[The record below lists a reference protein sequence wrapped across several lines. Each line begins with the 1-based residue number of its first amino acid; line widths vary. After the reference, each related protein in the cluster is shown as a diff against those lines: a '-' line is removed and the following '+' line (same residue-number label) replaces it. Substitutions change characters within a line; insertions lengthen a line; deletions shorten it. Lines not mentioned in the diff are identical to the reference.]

1 MVEVVDD
8 DRRTVVVNA
17 YDVVEAISVP
27 VVVFSPFIEEIE
39 VLVRAVGA
47 SVLMVEVLNGS
58 IVSDTDV
65 TEDEKSVGVIL
76 TWVVSV
82 VMASCVIDSA
92 VDSVSDTLVMG
103 SVVMIVE
110 ISAALDVVSALTIRV
125 RTYGNNN
132 SRYDIL
138 YLQNGIVETLFVTC
152 GNIYI
157 YLYRF

>member
-1 MVEVVDD
+1 MVEVVEDD
-8 DRRTVVVNA
+8 GRTVVNA
-17 YDVVEAISVP
+17 YDVVEAISVL

-47 SVLMVEVLNGS
+47 SVLMVDVLKGS

-65 TEDEKSVGVIL
+65 TVDEKSVGVIL

-110 ISAALDVVSALTIRV
+110 VSAAVDVVSTLTIRE
-125 RTYGNNN
+125 RTHGNNN

-138 YLQNGIVETLFVTC
+138 YLPKGIIEILFVTC
-152 GNIYI
+152 
-157 YLYRF
+157 

>member
-1 MVEVVDD
+1 MVEVVEDD
-8 DRRTVVVNA
+8 GRTVVVNA

-39 VLVRAVGA
+39 VLVRAVVA
-47 SVLMVEVLNGS
+47 SVLMVEVLKGS

-65 TEDEKSVGVIL
+65 NEDEKFVGVIL

-82 VMASCVIDSA
+82 VMASCVIDSV

-110 ISAALDVVSALTIRV
+110 ISTAVDVVSALTIRE
-125 RTYGNNN
+125 RTHGNNN

-138 YLQNGIVETLFVTC
+138 YLPKGIIELLFVTC
-152 GNIYI
+152 
-157 YLYRF
+157 

>member
-1 MVEVVDD
+1 MVEVVEDD
-8 DRRTVVVNA
+8 GRTVVNA
-17 YDVVEAISVP
+17 YDVVEAISVL

-47 SVLMVEVLNGS
+47 SVLMVDVLKGS

-65 TEDEKSVGVIL
+65 TVDEKSVGVIL

-110 ISAALDVVSALTIRV
+110 VSAAVDVVSTLTIR
-125 RTYGNNN
+125 
-132 SRYDIL
+132 
-138 YLQNGIVETLFVTC
+138 
-152 GNIYI
+152 
-157 YLYRF
+157 

>member
-1 MVEVVDD
+1 MVEVVEDD
-8 DRRTVVVNA
+8 GMTVVNA
-17 YDVVEAISVP
+17 YDVVEAISVL

-47 SVLMVEVLNGS
+47 SVLMVDVLKGS

-65 TEDEKSVGVIL
+65 TVDEKSVGVIL

-82 VMASCVIDSA
+82 VMASCVIDSV

-110 ISAALDVVSALTIRV
+110 VSAAVDVVSTLTIRE
-125 RTYGNNN
+125 RTHGNNN

-138 YLQNGIVETLFVTC
+138 YLPKGIIEILFVTC
-152 GNIYI
+152 
-157 YLYRF
+157 

>member
-1 MVEVVDD
+1 MVEVVEDD
-8 DRRTVVVNA
+8 GMAVVNA
-17 YDVVEAISVP
+17 YDVVEAISVL

-47 SVLMVEVLNGS
+47 SVLMVDVLKGS

-65 TEDEKSVGVIL
+65 TVDEKSVGVIL

-110 ISAALDVVSALTIRV
+110 VSAAVDVVSTLTIRE
-125 RTYGNNN
+125 RTHGNNN

-138 YLQNGIVETLFVTC
+138 YLPKGIIEILFVTC
-152 GNIYI
+152 
-157 YLYRF
+157 

>member
-1 MVEVVDD
+1 MVEVVEDD
-8 DRRTVVVNA
+8 GRTVVNA
-17 YDVVEAISVP
+17 YDVVEAISVL

-47 SVLMVEVLNGS
+47 SVLMVDVLKGS

-65 TEDEKSVGVIL
+65 TVDEKSIG
-76 TWVVSV
+76 

-110 ISAALDVVSALTIRV
+110 VSAAVDVVSTLTIRE
-125 RTYGNNN
+125 RTHGNNN

-138 YLQNGIVETLFVTC
+138 YLPKGIIEILFVTC
-152 GNIYI
+152 
-157 YLYRF
+157 

>member
-1 MVEVVDD
+1 MVEVVEDD
-8 DRRTVVVNA
+8 GRTVVNA
-17 YDVVEAISVP
+17 YDVVEAISVL
-27 VVVFSPFIEEIE
+27 VEVFSPFIEETE
-39 VLVRAVGA
+39 VLVRGVGA
-47 SVLMVEVLNGS
+47 SVLMVDVLKGS

-65 TEDEKSVGVIL
+65 TVDEKSVGVIL

-110 ISAALDVVSALTIRV
+110 VSAAVDVVSTLTIRE
-125 RTYGNNN
+125 RTHGNNN

-138 YLQNGIVETLFVTC
+138 YLPKGMIEILFVTC
-152 GNIYI
+152 
-157 YLYRF
+157 

>member
-92 VDSVSDTLVMG
+92 VDSVSDTLIMG

-110 ISAALDVVSALTIRV
+110 ISAALGVVSALTIRV

-138 YLQNGIVETLFVTC
+138 YHTCLVCLIVSASISNFLPVA
-152 GNIYI
+152 Y
-157 YLYRF
+157 

>member
-1 MVEVVDD
+1 MVEVVEDD
-8 DRRTVVVNA
+8 GRTVVNA

-65 TEDEKSVGVIL
+65 TVDEKSVGVIL

-92 VDSVSDTLVMG
+92 VDSVSDTLIMG

-110 ISAALDVVSALTIRV
+110 ISAALDGLLQVHSLCLVSHTTLLPHTEGALVGSGQFLGHINYNIR
-125 RTYGNNN
+125 
-132 SRYDIL
+132 IKHI
-138 YLQNGIVETLFVTC
+138 Q
-152 GNIYI
+152 
-157 YLYRF
+157 

>member
-1 MVEVVDD
+1 MVEVVEDD
-8 DRRTVVVNA
+8 GRTVVNA
-17 YDVVEAISVP
+17 YDVVEAISVL

-47 SVLMVEVLNGS
+47 SVLMVDVLKGS

-65 TEDEKSVGVIL
+65 TVDEKSVGVIL

-110 ISAALDVVSALTIRV
+110 VSAAFDVVSTLTIRE
-125 RTYGNNN
+125 RTHGNNN

-138 YLQNGIVETLFVTC
+138 YLPKGIIEILFVTC
-152 GNIYI
+152 
-157 YLYRF
+157 

>member
-1 MVEVVDD
+1 MVEVVEDD
-8 DRRTVVVNA
+8 GRTVVNA
-17 YDVVEAISVP
+17 YDVVEAISVL

-47 SVLMVEVLNGS
+47 SVLMVDVLKGS

-65 TEDEKSVGVIL
+65 TVDETSVGVIL

-82 VMASCVIDSA
+82 VMASCVIDST

-110 ISAALDVVSALTIRV
+110 VSAAVDVVSTLTIRE
-125 RTYGNNN
+125 RTHGNNN

-138 YLQNGIVETLFVTC
+138 YLPKGIIEILFVTC
-152 GNIYI
+152 
-157 YLYRF
+157 

>member
-1 MVEVVDD
+1 MVEVVEDGG
-8 DRRTVVVNA
+8 RTVVNA
-17 YDVVEAISVP
+17 YDVVEAISVL

-47 SVLMVEVLNGS
+47 SVLMVDVLKGS

-65 TEDEKSVGVIL
+65 TVDEKSVGVIL

-110 ISAALDVVSALTIRV
+110 VSAAVDVVSTLTIRE
-125 RTYGNNN
+125 RTHGNNN

-138 YLQNGIVETLFVTC
+138 YLPKGIIEILFVTC
-152 GNIYI
+152 
-157 YLYRF
+157 

>member
-1 MVEVVDD
+1 MVEVVEDD
-8 DRRTVVVNA
+8 GRTVVNA
-17 YDVVEAISVP
+17 YDVVEAISVL

-47 SVLMVEVLNGS
+47 SVLMVDVMKGS

-65 TEDEKSVGVIL
+65 TVDEKSVGVIL

-110 ISAALDVVSALTIRV
+110 VSAAVDVVSTLTIRE
-125 RTYGNNN
+125 RTHGNNN

-138 YLQNGIVETLFVTC
+138 YLPKGIIEILFVTC
-152 GNIYI
+152 
-157 YLYRF
+157 

>member
-1 MVEVVDD
+1 MVEVVEDD
-8 DRRTVVVNA
+8 GRTVVNA
-17 YDVVEAISVP
+17 YDVVEAISVL

-47 SVLMVEVLNGS
+47 SVLMVDVLKGS
-58 IVSDTDV
+58 IVSDTDATV
-65 TEDEKSVGVIL
+65 DEKSVGVIL

-110 ISAALDVVSALTIRV
+110 VSAAVDVVSTLTIRE
-125 RTYGNNN
+125 RTHGNNN

-138 YLQNGIVETLFVTC
+138 YLPKGIIEILFVTC
-152 GNIYI
+152 
-157 YLYRF
+157 

>member
-1 MVEVVDD
+1 MVEVVEDD
-8 DRRTVVVNA
+8 GRTVVNA
-17 YDVVEAISVP
+17 YDVVEAISVL

-47 SVLMVEVLNGS
+47 SVLMVDVLKGS

-65 TEDEKSVGVIL
+65 TVDEKSVGVIS

-110 ISAALDVVSALTIRV
+110 VSAAVDVVSTLTIRE
-125 RTYGNNN
+125 RTHGNNN

-138 YLQNGIVETLFVTC
+138 YLPKGIIEILFVTC
-152 GNIYI
+152 
-157 YLYRF
+157 

>member
-1 MVEVVDD
+1 MVEVVEDD
-8 DRRTVVVNA
+8 GRTVVNA

-47 SVLMVEVLNGS
+47 SVLMVDVLKGS

-65 TEDEKSVGVIL
+65 TVDEKSVGVIL

-110 ISAALDVVSALTIRV
+110 VSAAVDVVSTLTIRE
-125 RTYGNNN
+125 RTHGNNN

-138 YLQNGIVETLFVTC
+138 YLPKGIIEILFVTC
-152 GNIYI
+152 
-157 YLYRF
+157 

>member
-1 MVEVVDD
+1 MVEVVEDD
-8 DRRTVVVNA
+8 GRTVVNA
-17 YDVVEAISVP
+17 YDVVEAISVL

-47 SVLMVEVLNGS
+47 SVLMVDVMKGS

-65 TEDEKSVGVIL
+65 TVDEKSVGVIL

-110 ISAALDVVSALTIRV
+110 VSGAVDVVSTLTIRE
-125 RTYGNNN
+125 RTHGNNN

-138 YLQNGIVETLFVTC
+138 YLPKGIIEILFVTC
-152 GNIYI
+152 
-157 YLYRF
+157 

>member
-1 MVEVVDD
+1 MVEVVEDD
-8 DRRTVVVNA
+8 GRTVVNA
-17 YDVVEAISVP
+17 YDVVEAISVL

-47 SVLMVEVLNGS
+47 SVLMVDVLKGS
-58 IVSDTDV
+58 IVSDTDATV
-65 TEDEKSVGVIL
+65 DEKSVVVIL

-110 ISAALDVVSALTIRV
+110 VSAAVDVVSTLTIRE
-125 RTYGNNN
+125 RTHGNNN

-138 YLQNGIVETLFVTC
+138 YLPKGIIEILFVTC
-152 GNIYI
+152 
-157 YLYRF
+157 

>member
-1 MVEVVDD
+1 MVEVVEDD
-8 DRRTVVVNA
+8 GRTVVNA
-17 YDVVEAISVP
+17 YDVVEAISVL

-47 SVLMVEVLNGS
+47 SVLMVDVLKGS

-65 TEDEKSVGVIL
+65 TVDETSVGVIL

-82 VMASCVIDSA
+82 VMASCVIDST
-92 VDSVSDTLVMG
+92 VNSVSDTLVMG

-110 ISAALDVVSALTIRV
+110 VSAAVDVVSTLTIRE
-125 RTYGNNN
+125 RTHGNNN

-138 YLQNGIVETLFVTC
+138 YLPKGIIEILFVTC
-152 GNIYI
+152 
-157 YLYRF
+157 

>member
-1 MVEVVDD
+1 MVEVVEDD
-8 DRRTVVVNA
+8 GRTVVNA
-17 YDVVEAISVP
+17 YDVVEAISVL
-27 VVVFSPFIEEIE
+27 VVVFSPFIEEVE
-39 VLVRAVGA
+39 VLVWAVGA
-47 SVLMVEVLNGS
+47 SVLMVDVLKGS

-65 TEDEKSVGVIL
+65 TVDEKSVGVIL

-110 ISAALDVVSALTIRV
+110 VSAAVDVVSTLTIRE
-125 RTYGNNN
+125 RTHGNNN

-138 YLQNGIVETLFVTC
+138 YLPKWIIEILFVTC
-152 GNIYI
+152 
-157 YLYRF
+157 

>member
-1 MVEVVDD
+1 MVEVVEDD
-8 DRRTVVVNA
+8 GRTVVNA
-17 YDVVEAISVP
+17 YDVVEAISVL

-47 SVLMVEVLNGS
+47 SVLMVDVLKGS

-65 TEDEKSVGVIL
+65 TEDEKFVGVIL

-110 ISAALDVVSALTIRV
+110 VSAAVDVVSTLTIRE
-125 RTYGNNN
+125 RTHGNNN

-138 YLQNGIVETLFVTC
+138 YLPKGIIEILFVTC
-152 GNIYI
+152 
-157 YLYRF
+157 

>member
-1 MVEVVDD
+1 MVEVVEDD
-8 DRRTVVVNA
+8 GRTVVNA
-17 YDVVEAISVP
+17 YDVVEAISVL

-47 SVLMVEVLNGS
+47 SVLMVDVLKGS

-65 TEDEKSVGVIL
+65 TVDEKSVGVIL

-110 ISAALDVVSALTIRV
+110 VSAAVDVVSTLTIREI
-125 RTYGNNN
+125 THGNNN

-138 YLQNGIVETLFVTC
+138 YLPKGIIEILFVTC
-152 GNIYI
+152 
-157 YLYRF
+157 

>member
-1 MVEVVDD
+1 MVEVVEDD
-8 DRRTVVVNA
+8 GRTVVNA
-17 YDVVEAISVP
+17 YDVVEAISVL

-47 SVLMVEVLNGS
+47 SVLMVDVLKGS

-65 TEDEKSVGVIL
+65 TVDEKSVGVIL

-110 ISAALDVVSALTIRV
+110 VSAAVDVVSTLTIRE

-138 YLQNGIVETLFVTC
+138 YHTCLVCLIVSASISNFLPVA
-152 GNIYI
+152 Y
-157 YLYRF
+157 

>member
-1 MVEVVDD
+1 MVEVVEDD
-8 DRRTVVVNA
+8 GRTVVNA
-17 YDVVEAISVP
+17 YDVVEAISVL

-47 SVLMVEVLNGS
+47 SVLMVDVLKGS

-65 TEDEKSVGVIL
+65 TVDEKSVGVIL

-110 ISAALDVVSALTIRV
+110 ISAALDVVSTLTIRE
-125 RTYGNNN
+125 RTHGNNN

-138 YLQNGIVETLFVTC
+138 YLPKGIIEILFVTC
-152 GNIYI
+152 
-157 YLYRF
+157 

>member
-1 MVEVVDD
+1 MVEVVEDD
-8 DRRTVVVNA
+8 GRTVVNA
-17 YDVVEAISVP
+17 YDVVEAISVL

-47 SVLMVEVLNGS
+47 SVLMVDVLKGS

-65 TEDEKSVGVIL
+65 TVDEKSVGVIL

-110 ISAALDVVSALTIRV
+110 VSAAVDVVSTLTIRE
-125 RTYGNNN
+125 RTHGNNN

-138 YLQNGIVETLFVTC
+138 YHTCLVCLIVSASISNFLPVA
-152 GNIYI
+152 Y
-157 YLYRF
+157 

>member
-1 MVEVVDD
+1 MVEVVEDD
-8 DRRTVVVNA
+8 GRTVVNA
-17 YDVVEAISVP
+17 YDVVEAISVL
-27 VVVFSPFIEEIE
+27 VVVFSSFIEEIE

-47 SVLMVEVLNGS
+47 SVLMVDVLKGS

-65 TEDEKSVGVIL
+65 TVDEKSVGVIL

-110 ISAALDVVSALTIRV
+110 VSAAVDVVSTLIIRE
-125 RTYGNNN
+125 RTHGNNN

-138 YLQNGIVETLFVTC
+138 YLPKGIIEILFVTC
-152 GNIYI
+152 
-157 YLYRF
+157 

>member
-1 MVEVVDD
+1 MVEVVEDD
-8 DRRTVVVNA
+8 GRTVVNA
-17 YDVVEAISVP
+17 YDVVEAISVL

-47 SVLMVEVLNGS
+47 SVLMVDVLKGS

-65 TEDEKSVGVIL
+65 TVDENSVGVIL

-110 ISAALDVVSALTIRV
+110 VSAAVDVVSTLTIRE
-125 RTYGNNN
+125 RTHGNNN

-138 YLQNGIVETLFVTC
+138 YLPKGIIEILFVTC
-152 GNIYI
+152 
-157 YLYRF
+157 

>member
-1 MVEVVDD
+1 MVEVVEDD
-8 DRRTVVVNA
+8 GRTVVNA
-17 YDVVEAISVP
+17 YDVVEAISVL

-47 SVLMVEVLNGS
+47 SVLMVDVMKGS

-65 TEDEKSVGVIL
+65 TVDEKSVGVIL

-110 ISAALDVVSALTIRV
+110 ISAAVDVVSTLTIRE
-125 RTYGNNN
+125 RTHGNNN

-138 YLQNGIVETLFVTC
+138 YLPKGIIEILFVTC
-152 GNIYI
+152 
-157 YLYRF
+157 

>member
-1 MVEVVDD
+1 MVEVVED
-8 DRRTVVVNA
+8 DRRTVVNA
-17 YDVVEAISVP
+17 YDVVEAISVL

-47 SVLMVEVLNGS
+47 SVLMVDVLKGS

-65 TEDEKSVGVIL
+65 TVDEKSVGVIL

-82 VMASCVIDSA
+82 VMASFVIDSA

-110 ISAALDVVSALTIRV
+110 VSAAVDVVSTLTIRE
-125 RTYGNNN
+125 RTHGNNN

-138 YLQNGIVETLFVTC
+138 YLPKGIIEILFVTC
-152 GNIYI
+152 
-157 YLYRF
+157 

>member
-1 MVEVVDD
+1 MVEVVEDD
-8 DRRTVVVNA
+8 GRTVVNA
-17 YDVVEAISVP
+17 YDVVEAISVL

-47 SVLMVEVLNGS
+47 SVLMVDVLKGS

-65 TEDEKSVGVIL
+65 TVDEKSVGVIL

-110 ISAALDVVSALTIRV
+110 VSAAVDVVSTLIIRE
-125 RTYGNNN
+125 RTHGNNN

-138 YLQNGIVETLFVTC
+138 YLPKGIIEILFVTC
-152 GNIYI
+152 
-157 YLYRF
+157 

>member
-1 MVEVVDD
+1 MVEVVEDD
-8 DRRTVVVNA
+8 GRTVVNA
-17 YDVVEAISVP
+17 YDVVEAISVL

-47 SVLMVEVLNGS
+47 SVLMVDVLKGS

-65 TEDEKSVGVIL
+65 TVDEKSVGVIL

-82 VMASCVIDSA
+82 VMASCVIDSV

-110 ISAALDVVSALTIRV
+110 VSAAVDVVSTLTIRE
-125 RTYGNNN
+125 RTHGNNN

-138 YLQNGIVETLFVTC
+138 YLPKGIIEILFVTC
-152 GNIYI
+152 
-157 YLYRF
+157 

>member
-1 MVEVVDD
+1 MVEVVEDD
-8 DRRTVVVNA
+8 GRTVVNA
-17 YDVVEAISVP
+17 YDVVEAISVL

-47 SVLMVEVLNGS
+47 SVLMVDVLKGS

-65 TEDEKSVGVIL
+65 AVDEKSVGVIL

-110 ISAALDVVSALTIRV
+110 VSAAVDVVSTLTIRE
-125 RTYGNNN
+125 RTHGNNN

-138 YLQNGIVETLFVTC
+138 YLPKGIIEILFVTC
-152 GNIYI
+152 
-157 YLYRF
+157 

>member
-1 MVEVVDD
+1 MVEVVEDD
-8 DRRTVVVNA
+8 GRTVVNA
-17 YDVVEAISVP
+17 YDVVEAISVL

-39 VLVRAVGA
+39 VLVRAVVA
-47 SVLMVEVLNGS
+47 SVLMVEVLKGS

-65 TEDEKSVGVIL
+65 TVDEKSVGVIL

-110 ISAALDVVSALTIRV
+110 VSAAVDVVSTLTIRE
-125 RTYGNNN
+125 RTHGNNN

-138 YLQNGIVETLFVTC
+138 YLPKGIIELLFVTC
-152 GNIYI
+152 
-157 YLYRF
+157 

>member
-1 MVEVVDD
+1 MVEVVEDD
-8 DRRTVVVNA
+8 GRTVVNA
-17 YDVVEAISVP
+17 YDVVEAISVL

-47 SVLMVEVLNGS
+47 SVLMVDVLKGS

-65 TEDEKSVGVIL
+65 TVDEKSVGVIL

-110 ISAALDVVSALTIRV
+110 VSAAVDVVSALTIRE
-125 RTYGNNN
+125 RTHGNNN

-138 YLQNGIVETLFVTC
+138 YLPKGIIEILFVTC
-152 GNIYI
+152 
-157 YLYRF
+157 

>member
-1 MVEVVDD
+1 MVEVVEDD
-8 DRRTVVVNA
+8 GRTVVNA
-17 YDVVEAISVP
+17 YDVVEAISVL

-47 SVLMVEVLNGS
+47 SVLMVDVLKGS

-65 TEDEKSVGVIL
+65 TVDEKSVGVIL

-110 ISAALDVVSALTIRV
+110 ISAAVDVVSTLTIRE
-125 RTYGNNN
+125 RTHGNNN

-138 YLQNGIVETLFVTC
+138 YLPKGIIEILFVTC
-152 GNIYI
+152 
-157 YLYRF
+157 

>member
-1 MVEVVDD
+1 MVEVVEDD
-8 DRRTVVVNA
+8 GRTVVNA
-17 YDVVEAISVP
+17 YDVVEAISVL
-27 VVVFSPFIEEIE
+27 VVVFSPFIEEVE
-39 VLVRAVGA
+39 VLVWAVGA
-47 SVLMVEVLNGS
+47 SVLMVDVLKGS

-65 TEDEKSVGVIL
+65 TVDEKSVGVIL

-110 ISAALDVVSALTIRV
+110 VSAAVDVVSTLTIRE
-125 RTYGNNN
+125 RTHGNNN

-138 YLQNGIVETLFVTC
+138 YLPKGIIEILFVTC
-152 GNIYI
+152 
-157 YLYRF
+157 